1 MGIRT
6 KKVGITGKYAT
17 RYGQK
22 LRKQV
27 KAIEILQ
34 RVKSICPFCGKK
46 SIRREAA
53 GIWKCRGCRRAI
65 AGGAWEFVTTAAT
78 TAKTTINRL
87 KKNLE
92 SRKKPEKEREEDEEE
107 EQKQK
112 KGQKDKGEKKEKKGK
127 KENKDNKEK
136 DKKEDKKDDKNIV
149 LKSEKD
155 YIEMAIKNAQKIKDA
170 KPLPI
175 YTLAYMQNI
184 IELLGPSLEINQIN
198 EVLKISNN
206 IYNKKLKEGEKK
218 KVSKKVNIKVGKIN
232 DRNDKLGDYGDDEE
246 DEEEEEEEEEHE
258 GIDIDKYIQK

>member
-1 MGIRT
+1 MENRT

-46 SIRREAA
+46 SIRREAT

-92 SRKKPEKEREEDEEE
+92 SRKKPELEKEEDEEE
-107 EQKQK
+107 EKVK
-112 KGQKDKGEKKEKKGK
+112 KPGKKEKGEKGKKKEKKR
-127 KENKDNKEK
+127 
-136 DKKEDKKDDKNIV
+136 
-149 LKSEKD
+149 
-155 YIEMAIKNAQKIKDA
+155 EMVIRLTA
-170 KPLPI
+170 
-175 YTLAYMQNI
+175 
-184 IELLGPSLEINQIN
+184 
-198 EVLKISNN
+198 SN
-206 IYNKKLKEGEKK
+206 
-218 KVSKKVNIKVGKIN
+218 
-232 DRNDKLGDYGDDEE
+232 
-246 DEEEEEEEEEHE
+246 HF
-258 GIDIDKYIQK
+258 

>member
-46 SIRREAA
+46 AIRRQAA

-92 SRKKPEKEREEDEEE
+92 SRKRPELEREEDEEE
-107 EQKQK
+107 ETKQK

-127 KENKDNKEK
+127 KENKENK
-136 DKKEDKKDDKNIV
+136 DK
-149 LKSEKD
+149 
-155 YIEMAIKNAQKIKDA
+155 A
-170 KPLPI
+170 K
-175 YTLAYMQNI
+175 
-184 IELLGPSLEINQIN
+184 
-198 EVLKISNN
+198 
-206 IYNKKLKEGEKK
+206 KEGKKQTKK
-218 KVSKKVNIKVGKIN
+218 K
-232 DRNDKLGDYGDDEE
+232 
-246 DEEEEEEEEEHE
+246 
-258 GIDIDKYIQK
+258 

>member
-92 SRKKPEKEREEDEEE
+92 SRKEKEIDEEEEE

-112 KGQKDKGEKKEKKGK
+112 KGQKEKNEKKEKKGK
-127 KENKDNKEK
+127 KENKDK
-136 DKKEDKKDDKNIV
+136 DKSKKEGK
-149 LKSEKD
+149 
-155 YIEMAIKNAQKIKDA
+155 A
-170 KPLPI
+170 KP
-175 YTLAYMQNI
+175 A
-184 IELLGPSLEINQIN
+184 
-198 EVLKISNN
+198 
-206 IYNKKLKEGEKK
+206 KK
-218 KVSKKVNIKVGKIN
+218 K
-232 DRNDKLGDYGDDEE
+232 
-246 DEEEEEEEEEHE
+246 
-258 GIDIDKYIQK
+258 

>member
-92 SRKKPEKEREEDEEE
+92 SRKKPEKEMDEEEDEEQQ
-107 EQKQK
+107 QKQK
-112 KGQKDKGEKKEKKGK
+112 KGQKEKGDKKEKKGK
-127 KENKDNKEK
+127 KDKEKDNKDK
-136 DKKEDKKDDKNIV
+136 PKKEGK
-149 LKSEKD
+149 
-155 YIEMAIKNAQKIKDA
+155 A
-170 KPLPI
+170 KP
-175 YTLAYMQNI
+175 A
-184 IELLGPSLEINQIN
+184 
-198 EVLKISNN
+198 
-206 IYNKKLKEGEKK
+206 KK
-218 KVSKKVNIKVGKIN
+218 K
-232 DRNDKLGDYGDDEE
+232 
-246 DEEEEEEEEEHE
+246 
-258 GIDIDKYIQK
+258 

>member
-34 RVKSICPFCGKK
+34 RVRSICPFCGKK
-46 SIRREAA
+46 SIKRQAA

-92 SRKKPEKEREEDEEE
+92 SRKKPELENEEEDEEE
-107 EQKQK
+107 QKTQK
-112 KGQKDKGEKKEKKGK
+112 KGQKEKGEKKDKKGK
-127 KENKDNKEK
+127 KDNKENKDKP
-136 DKKEDKKDDKNIV
+136 KKEGK
-149 LKSEKD
+149 
-155 YIEMAIKNAQKIKDA
+155 A
-170 KPLPI
+170 K
-175 YTLAYMQNI
+175 A
-184 IELLGPSLEINQIN
+184 G
-198 EVLKISNN
+198 
-206 IYNKKLKEGEKK
+206 KK
-218 KVSKKVNIKVGKIN
+218 K
-232 DRNDKLGDYGDDEE
+232 
-246 DEEEEEEEEEHE
+246 
-258 GIDIDKYIQK
+258 

>member
-92 SRKKPEKEREEDEEE
+92 SRKKPEAEREVEDEEPVKE
-107 EQKQK
+107 
-112 KGQKDKGEKKEKKGK
+112 KGKKGEKKDKDNSKKDKGK
-127 KENKDNKEK
+127 KEKKEKEKEKK
-136 DKKEDKKDDKNIV
+136 DKKEKAE
-149 LKSEKD
+149 KSEKT
-155 YIEMAIKNAQKIKDA
+155 K
-170 KPLPI
+170 
-175 YTLAYMQNI
+175 
-184 IELLGPSLEINQIN
+184 S
-198 EVLKISNN
+198 
-206 IYNKKLKEGEKK
+206 KK
-218 KVSKKVNIKVGKIN
+218 KENK
-232 DRNDKLGDYGDDEE
+232 
-246 DEEEEEEEEEHE
+246 
-258 GIDIDKYIQK
+258 

>member
-34 RVKSICPFCGKK
+34 RVRSICPFCGKK

-92 SRKKPEKEREEDEEE
+92 SRKKPEKEMDEEEDEEQQ
-107 EQKQK
+107 QKQK
-112 KGQKDKGEKKEKKGK
+112 KGQKEKGDKKEKKGK
-127 KENKDNKEK
+127 KDKEKDNKDK
-136 DKKEDKKDDKNIV
+136 PKKEGK
-149 LKSEKD
+149 
-155 YIEMAIKNAQKIKDA
+155 A
-170 KPLPI
+170 KP
-175 YTLAYMQNI
+175 A
-184 IELLGPSLEINQIN
+184 
-198 EVLKISNN
+198 
-206 IYNKKLKEGEKK
+206 KK
-218 KVSKKVNIKVGKIN
+218 K
-232 DRNDKLGDYGDDEE
+232 
-246 DEEEEEEEEEHE
+246 
-258 GIDIDKYIQK
+258 

>member
-65 AGGAWEFVTTAAT
+65 AGGAWEFVTKAAT
-78 TAKTTINRL
+78 TAKATINRL

-107 EQKQK
+107 KEEKQK

-127 KENKDNKEK
+127 KENKDNKDK
-136 DKKEDKKDDKNIV
+136 GKKE
-149 LKSEKD
+149 
-155 YIEMAIKNAQKIKDA
+155 
-170 KPLPI
+170 
-175 YTLAYMQNI
+175 
-184 IELLGPSLEINQIN
+184 G
-198 EVLKISNN
+198 
-206 IYNKKLKEGEKK
+206 NKKAPKK
-218 KVSKKVNIKVGKIN
+218 K
-232 DRNDKLGDYGDDEE
+232 
-246 DEEEEEEEEEHE
+246 
-258 GIDIDKYIQK
+258 

>member
-34 RVKSICPFCGKK
+34 RVRSICPFCGKK

-112 KGQKDKGEKKEKKGK
+112 KGQKKEDKKEKKGK

-136 DKKEDKKDDKNIV
+136 DKPK
-149 LKSEKD
+149 
-155 YIEMAIKNAQKIKDA
+155 
-170 KPLPI
+170 
-175 YTLAYMQNI
+175 
-184 IELLGPSLEINQIN
+184 
-198 EVLKISNN
+198 
-206 IYNKKLKEGEKK
+206 KEGKAKGGKK
-218 KVSKKVNIKVGKIN
+218 K
-232 DRNDKLGDYGDDEE
+232 
-246 DEEEEEEEEEHE
+246 
-258 GIDIDKYIQK
+258 

>member
-34 RVKSICPFCGKK
+34 RVRSICPFCGKK
-46 SIRREAA
+46 SIKRQAA

-92 SRKKPEKEREEDEEE
+92 SRKKPELENEEEDEEE
-107 EQKQK
+107 QKTQK
-112 KGQKDKGEKKEKKGK
+112 KGQKEKGEKKDKKGK
-127 KENKDNKEK
+127 KDNKENKDKP
-136 DKKEDKKDDKNIV
+136 KKEGKA
-149 LKSEKD
+149 KS
-155 YIEMAIKNAQKIKDA
+155 
-170 KPLPI
+170 
-175 YTLAYMQNI
+175 
-184 IELLGPSLEINQIN
+184 G
-198 EVLKISNN
+198 
-206 IYNKKLKEGEKK
+206 KK
-218 KVSKKVNIKVGKIN
+218 K
-232 DRNDKLGDYGDDEE
+232 
-246 DEEEEEEEEEHE
+246 
-258 GIDIDKYIQK
+258 

>member
-1 MGIRT
+1 MENRT

-46 SIRREAA
+46 SIRREAT

-92 SRKKPEKEREEDEEE
+92 SRKKPELEKEEDDEDNE
-107 EQKQK
+107 KVK
-112 KGQKDKGEKKEKKGK
+112 KTGKKEKGEKGEKKDKKQN
-127 KENKDNKEK
+127 KEKEK
-136 DKKEDKKDDKNIV
+136 DKSK
-149 LKSEKD
+149 
-155 YIEMAIKNAQKIKDA
+155 
-170 KPLPI
+170 
-175 YTLAYMQNI
+175 
-184 IELLGPSLEINQIN
+184 
-198 EVLKISNN
+198 
-206 IYNKKLKEGEKK
+206 KEGKAKGGKK
-218 KVSKKVNIKVGKIN
+218 K
-232 DRNDKLGDYGDDEE
+232 
-246 DEEEEEEEEEHE
+246 
-258 GIDIDKYIQK
+258 

>member
-1 MGIRT
+1 MENRT

-92 SRKKPEKEREEDEEE
+92 SRKKPELEREEDEEE
-107 EQKQK
+107 EKVK
-112 KGQKDKGEKKEKKGK
+112 KPGKKEKGEKGEKKHKKQN
-127 KENKDNKEK
+127 KEKEK
-136 DKKEDKKDDKNIV
+136 DKPK
-149 LKSEKD
+149 
-155 YIEMAIKNAQKIKDA
+155 
-170 KPLPI
+170 
-175 YTLAYMQNI
+175 
-184 IELLGPSLEINQIN
+184 
-198 EVLKISNN
+198 
-206 IYNKKLKEGEKK
+206 KEGKAKGGKK
-218 KVSKKVNIKVGKIN
+218 K
-232 DRNDKLGDYGDDEE
+232 
-246 DEEEEEEEEEHE
+246 
-258 GIDIDKYIQK
+258 

>member
-34 RVKSICPFCGKK
+34 RLRSIWPFCGKK
-46 SIRREAA
+46 SIKRQAA

-92 SRKKPEKEREEDEEE
+92 SRKKPELENEEEDEEE
-107 EQKQK
+107 QKTQK
-112 KGQKDKGEKKEKKGK
+112 KGQKEKGEKKDKKGK
-127 KENKDNKEK
+127 KENKENK
-136 DKKEDKKDDKNIV
+136 DKPK
-149 LKSEKD
+149 
-155 YIEMAIKNAQKIKDA
+155 
-170 KPLPI
+170 
-175 YTLAYMQNI
+175 
-184 IELLGPSLEINQIN
+184 
-198 EVLKISNN
+198 
-206 IYNKKLKEGEKK
+206 KEGKAKSGKK
-218 KVSKKVNIKVGKIN
+218 K
-232 DRNDKLGDYGDDEE
+232 
-246 DEEEEEEEEEHE
+246 
-258 GIDIDKYIQK
+258 

>member
-92 SRKKPEKEREEDEEE
+92 SRKKPEKEREEEEEEE

-127 KENKDNKEK
+127 KENKENK
-136 DKKEDKKDDKNIV
+136 DKGKKE
-149 LKSEKD
+149 
-155 YIEMAIKNAQKIKDA
+155 
-170 KPLPI
+170 
-175 YTLAYMQNI
+175 
-184 IELLGPSLEINQIN
+184 G
-198 EVLKISNN
+198 
-206 IYNKKLKEGEKK
+206 NKKASKK
-218 KVSKKVNIKVGKIN
+218 K
-232 DRNDKLGDYGDDEE
+232 
-246 DEEEEEEEEEHE
+246 
-258 GIDIDKYIQK
+258 

>member
-34 RVKSICPFCGKK
+34 RVRSICPFCGKK
-46 SIRREAA
+46 SIKRQAA

-92 SRKKPEKEREEDEEE
+92 SRKKPEIENEEEEEE
-107 EQKQK
+107 EQKKQNK
-112 KGQKDKGEKKEKKGK
+112 KEKGEKKEKKGK
-127 KENKDNKEK
+127 KENKENKDNK
-136 DKKEDKKDDKNIV
+136 KKEGK
-149 LKSEKD
+149 
-155 YIEMAIKNAQKIKDA
+155 A
-170 KPLPI
+170 K
-175 YTLAYMQNI
+175 
-184 IELLGPSLEINQIN
+184 G
-198 EVLKISNN
+198 
-206 IYNKKLKEGEKK
+206 
-218 KVSKKVNIKVGKIN
+218 GKT
-232 DRNDKLGDYGDDEE
+232 K
-246 DEEEEEEEEEHE
+246 
-258 GIDIDKYIQK
+258 

>member
-27 KAIEILQ
+27 KSIEILQ

-92 SRKKPEKEREEDEEE
+92 SRKKPEKEIDEDEEE
-107 EQKQK
+107 EEQQQTKQGK
-112 KGQKDKGEKKEKKGK
+112 KDKGEKKEKKGK
-127 KENKDNKEK
+127 KENKNKDNKP
-136 DKKEDKKDDKNIV
+136 KKEGK
-149 LKSEKD
+149 
-155 YIEMAIKNAQKIKDA
+155 A
-170 KPLPI
+170 KAP
-175 YTLAYMQNI
+175 
-184 IELLGPSLEINQIN
+184 
-198 EVLKISNN
+198 
-206 IYNKKLKEGEKK
+206 KK
-218 KVSKKVNIKVGKIN
+218 K
-232 DRNDKLGDYGDDEE
+232 
-246 DEEEEEEEEEHE
+246 
-258 GIDIDKYIQK
+258 

>member
-92 SRKKPEKEREEDEEE
+92 SRKKPEKEIDEDEEE
-107 EQKQK
+107 EEQQQTKQGK
-112 KGQKDKGEKKEKKGK
+112 KDKGGKKEKKGK
-127 KENKDNKEK
+127 KENKDKDNKP
-136 DKKEDKKDDKNIV
+136 KKEGK
-149 LKSEKD
+149 
-155 YIEMAIKNAQKIKDA
+155 A
-170 KPLPI
+170 KAP
-175 YTLAYMQNI
+175 
-184 IELLGPSLEINQIN
+184 
-198 EVLKISNN
+198 
-206 IYNKKLKEGEKK
+206 KK
-218 KVSKKVNIKVGKIN
+218 K
-232 DRNDKLGDYGDDEE
+232 
-246 DEEEEEEEEEHE
+246 
-258 GIDIDKYIQK
+258 